1 MCTSQLFHFIYF
13 LFVDILYSIDLSFNS
28 GERASKELIEP
39 DDSDGGEIVAGR
51 RPGGSVEADR
61 RPSGSIDADRR
72 RNSVS
77 VDANQP
83 RRSNSNKD
91 DQQRRINSIDGD
103 RRRHNN
109 GPIDNVRRKGIC
121 VCLFVRERKKE
132 GERSRERAVTSERWI
147 QRERNCQPSRG
158 ARSPSLLSRSAR
170 PLFNLT

>member
-1 MCTSQLFHFIYF
+1 M
-13 LFVDILYSIDLSFNS
+13 DILYSIDLSLNS

-39 DDSDGGEIVAGR
+39 DDSDGGEIAAGR

-72 RNSVS
+72 RNSVT
-77 VDANQP
+77 VDANQR

-121 VCLFVRERKKE
+121 VCLFVRERERKKASDRE
-132 GERSRERAVTSERWI
+132 KGLLLPSVGFRGREIASLAAALGPKLAWPRRSV
-147 QRERNCQPSRG
+147 P
-158 ARSPSLLSRSAR
+158 
-170 PLFNLT
+170 